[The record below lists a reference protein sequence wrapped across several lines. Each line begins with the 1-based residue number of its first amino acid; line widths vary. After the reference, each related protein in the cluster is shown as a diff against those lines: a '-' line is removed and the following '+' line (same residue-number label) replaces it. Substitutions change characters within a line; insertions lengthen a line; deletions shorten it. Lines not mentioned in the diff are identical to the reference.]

1 MKTVDTNP
9 LEEKFA
15 EYENW
20 LNEQPLSRHTKRAY
34 QSRIRQF
41 LKFIGQIHSSSLSS
55 AQTPISR
62 QAVVAYTEFLKSSLN
77 AEPTSVN
84 NSLTAIDHFCQFLG
98 MEPSRVQRER
108 AVSVNPRTLSAE
120 EQERFLQSVESRRS
134 TRDKAMSFLF
144 LYAGL
149 RPGECAALNVQDLV
163 SSDQGYK
170 IAVQGNNQREVVLSS
185 ATAKILNSWLQ
196 ERSSIIGNPKEEALF
211 VNAQG
216 RRLST
221 AGIDLII
228 RGIGWTAKLD
238 LSAQVLRHTCL
249 ANLANS
255 GSDLIS
261 LAQMAGHKSLDTTK
275 RYCGQASGDSP
286 KPPMPGSL
294 ATA

>member
-1 MKTVDTNP
+1 MTTTKVNP

-15 EYENW
+15 EYEAW
-20 LNEQPLSRHTKRAY
+20 LMQQPLSRHTKRAY

-41 LKFIGQIHSSSLSS
+41 IKFLSQLHSSSTSG
-55 AQTPISR
+55 QTPISR
-62 QAVVAYTEFLKSSLN
+62 QAVLAYTSFLKSSLN

-108 AVSVNPRTLSAE
+108 AATVNPRTLTTE
-120 EQERFLQSVESRRS
+120 EQQRFLQAVENRRS
-134 TRDKAMSFLF
+134 IRDKAMSYLF
-144 LYAGL
+144 LYGGV
-149 RPGECAALNVQDLV
+149 RPGECAALNIQDLV
-163 SSDQGYK
+163 FSK
-170 IAVQGNNQREVVLSS
+170 TATKLVIQGNNQRDVVLNDV
-185 ATAKILNSWLQ
+185 TAKILESWLQ
-196 ERSSIIGNPKEEALF
+196 ERDSLVGNPKEEALF

-228 RGIGWTAKLD
+228 RGIGWMAKLD

-255 GSDLIS
+255 GSDLIA
-261 LAQMAGHKSLDTTK
+261 LAQMAGHKSLDTTR
-275 RYCGQASGDSP
+275 RYCGQSTDSP
-286 KPPMPGSL
+286 KPPNPPSL